1 MGESGTNDWG
11 NEGYEIPE
19 SEAGKFEVSF
29 NGRIKIEAFDGG
41 DAIRDIAERLR
52 NEGFLVESVSAYK
65 Q

>member
-1 MGESGTNDWG
+1 MDETNNWDDEDF
-11 NEGYEIPE
+11 NEIPE
-19 SEAGKFEVSF
+19 DEAGKFEVSF

>member
-1 MGESGTNDWG
+1 MDETNNWDGENGISED
-11 NEGYEIPE
+11 
-19 SEAGKFEVSF
+19 EAGKFEVSF

-65 Q
+65 P

>member
-1 MGESGTNDWG
+1 MDETNNWDGE
-11 NEGYEIPE
+11 NEISED
-19 SEAGKFEVSF
+19 EAGKFEVSF